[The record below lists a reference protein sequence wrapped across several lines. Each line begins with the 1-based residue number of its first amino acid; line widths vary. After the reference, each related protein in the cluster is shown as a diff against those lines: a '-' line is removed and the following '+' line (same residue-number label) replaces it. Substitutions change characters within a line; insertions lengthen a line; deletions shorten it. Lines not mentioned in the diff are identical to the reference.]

1 MNLDGISAEQRNAIT
16 KITLRTFLNGGGA
29 NVWVDDFKFNSY
41 LSDNIPDSYD
51 NQNGIGR
58 YSVNPNQSRNQYFQY
73 RSILNSW
80 DINTSPSLNSARLD
94 YINNITPPAPSISSP
109 ANLATNVAL
118 NTAVTMTTTDANS
131 DYVQYK
137 VQIATDP
144 TFTQNLLTFDQSS
157 SQTGWSGQNASG
169 NTAYNSGSTATYT
182 PATPFEQGK
191 TYYVRGYAIDPAGT
205 NLWSSVGS
213 AISFTTIQTSQTVTV
228 SETTQTALTN
238 ATLNRVV
245 DEGTSDVLPHLA
257 TAYHEFSADINTI
270 GLWHMNETSGTTLVD
285 SSLNGNTGTALGTT
299 IVNGKFSKARSFN
312 GTSDRIDIPDS
323 ASLRLINYTVEIW
336 MNVPQQ
342 NEALKGI
349 IGKKGRNYNMWLGN
363 ANGDAGTIRHR
374 FHDTASTDSG
384 CPDTANVIK
393 WGVWNYVVI
402 TNDGVTCQTYV
413 NGKLEASGSV
423 TGTLLP
429 DNNITYIGADL
440 DGILLRFLK
449 GTIDEVRISSVARTP
464 EEILSNYQR
473 YPYSVY
479 TSKVLNLTNATNWS
493 QFTWM
498 AKGVRTTDGETPAS
512 TSNLVAQWNFNETS
526 GTTAVSGGTCGAGCN
541 GTLTNFASTASQDQT
556 AGTGWTAVNKRWGA
570 GGFGL

>member
-1 MNLDGISAEQRNAIT
+1 
-16 KITLRTFLNGGGA
+16 
-29 NVWVDDFKFNSY
+29 
-41 LSDNIPDSYD
+41 
-51 NQNGIGR
+51 
-58 YSVNPNQSRNQYFQY
+58 
-73 RSILNSW
+73 
-80 DINTSPSLNSARLD
+80 
-94 YINNITPPAPSISSP
+94 
-109 ANLATNVAL
+109 
-118 NTAVTMTTTDANS
+118 MTTTDANS

-144 TFTQNLLTFDQSS
+144 TFTQNLTAFDQSS

-191 TYYVRGYAIDPAGT
+191 TYYVRAYAIDPAGT

-257 TAYHEFSADINTI
+257 TPQHELPVDINTI
-270 GLWHMNETSGTTLVD
+270 ALWHMNETSGSTVSD
-285 SSLNGNTGTALGTT
+285 SSGNTNTGTATGTT
-299 IVNGKFSKARSFN
+299 IINSKSNFSKARSFN
-312 GTSDRIDIPDS
+312 GINDYIAVPDS
-323 ASLRLINYTVEIW
+323 TSLRITNYTVEVW

-349 IGKKGRNYNMWLGN
+349 VGKVGRNYNIWLGN
-363 ANGDAGTIRHR
+363 ANGDMGYIRHR

-384 CPDTANVIK
+384 CPDTGNVIA
-393 WGVWNYVVI
+393 WNTWNYIVI
-402 TNDGVTCQTYV
+402 TNDGKYCRTYV
-413 NGKLEASGSV
+413 NGKLEASGTV
-423 TGTLLP
+423 AGTGGLLY
-429 DNNITYIGADL
+429 DNNVTYIGSDL
-440 DGILLRFLK
+440 DGAKSKFLK
-449 GTIDEVRISSVARTP
+449 GTIDEIRISNIARTP
-464 EEILSNYQR
+464 DEILTNYQR

-479 TSKVLNLTNATNWS
+479 TSKVFNLTNATSWG

-498 AKGVRTTDGETPAS
+498 AKGVRTADGETPAS

-526 GTTAVSGGTCGAGCN
+526 GTTAVSGGTCGTGCN
-541 GTLTNFASTASQDQT
+541 GTLTNMITSGQDATASD
-556 AGTGWTAVNKRWGA
+556 GWTANNKRWGA
-570 GGFGL
+570 GALMFDGVDGYVNIPSSTNLTLGANLDDGRVGKSD